1 MKKLLFTL
9 IAVFSVYSA
18 FGQETTSVVR
28 GTVSDSSG
36 NAVVNA
42 NVQVVSVSTGLS
54 RSVST
59 NSSGFY
65 NVRNLPAGVAYNIQV
80 SASGLLD
87 ASSDGVQLAVGQN
100 AVINFVMSSVEEVKV
115 VGSRLAVVETAIG
128 PNSVFSLAD
137 LQNSPAVNR
146 DIKDVIQQDPRIFL
160 EQSRGSVDAIQCNGA
175 NSRFNSLTVDGVR
188 LNDGF
193 GLNSNGFYHSKLIE
207 SSPIPLK

>member
-115 VGSRLAVVETAIG
+115 VGSRLAVGETAIG
-128 PNSVFSLAD
+128 PNSVFSLSD

-160 EQSRGSVDAIQCNGA
+160 EQSR
-175 NSRFNSLTVDGVR
+175 
-188 LNDGF
+188 
-193 GLNSNGFYHSKLIE
+193 
-207 SSPIPLK
+207 